1 MSHVES
7 WSLYKNS
14 PRGAHFTSRD
24 APVIAPE
31 AAEVG
36 TLATNGTERQRAS
49 IRSHPINL
57 REHTLNELREWS
69 IGQRSSRPYVT
80 RHADSCMHPSLPA
93 SLSVSDTTTTTAAPR
108 QPLRIAIL
116 NAPDEPLPSVVT
128 TAHPPPLISR
138 RALPARITAACAPE
152 LAPSV
157 FDVRRCQP
165 RSSPHM
171 SG

>member
-49 IRSHPINL
+49 IRVHPINL

-80 RHADSCMHPSLPA
+80 RHADSFMLALRIRHHHHHCRPA
-93 SLSVSDTTTTTAAPR
+93 PAAPDCDTQR
-108 QPLRIAIL
+108 P
-116 NAPDEPLPSVVT
+116 ETS
-128 TAHPPPLISR
+128 HCPPL
-138 RALPARITAACAPE
+138 
-152 LAPSV
+152 
-157 FDVRRCQP
+157 
-165 RSSPHM
+165 
-171 SG
+171 

>member
-1 MSHVES
+1 MCGKLVVVQKQPARGSFYIKRRARDRPRSCGGGHVGY
-7 WSLYKNS
+7 SLTVPNANA
-14 PRGAHFTSRD
+14 R
-24 APVIAPE
+24 
-31 AAEVG
+31 
-36 TLATNGTERQRAS
+36 
-49 IRSHPINL
+49 RSVHPINL
-57 REHTLNELREWS
+57 EHTLNELREWS

-80 RHADSCMHPSLPA
+80 RHADSFMHPSLPA

-138 RALPARITAACAPE
+138 RALPARITAVCAPE